1 MSYVDDIMG
10 FDPTNLDAFQ
20 EPVQTASYDANIYKT
35 NPVKFSKSED
45 GHYRAKIKAI
55 YNPNDPKKSIVHQ
68 ATYFIKDEEG
78 SLLVRSKLG
87 NGDKSCP
94 LFTSWKKLWF
104 TEDQEKKDWARKMYD
119 KSESDWVLVQ
129 VLEDENQPELVGKF
143 LAMKLPKSIYE
154 KMIAK
159 MKPSPE
165 SKKAPIPVMDY
176 LVGLP
181 IELDVKPGPDD
192 KNAPERK
199 QREISY
205 DLCEFDTEYAPIIQ
219 VNGEPLFTDE
229 ELEQIDAFVT
239 ARAEVT
245 KGKSA
250 AKREAA
256 QKQVEEMMPAIKE
269 LYKKATD
276 YVLANSIDLVKECG
290 YQEWD
295 EATATR
301 VQKWIDSVAKLQDPQ
316 NPVSNA
322 ATTFDAPATAVADAE
337 PTTEKNMSD
346 PDDLPF

>member
-1 MSYVDDIMG
+1 MSYIDDIMG
-10 FDPTNLDAFQ
+10 FDPQNLDAFQ
-20 EPVQTASYDANIYKT
+20 EPVATASYDANIYKT
-35 NPVKFSKSED
+35 NPVKFSKAED

-55 YNPNDPKKSIVHQ
+55 YNPFNPKQSIVHQ
-68 ATYFIKDEEG
+68 ATYFIKDAEG

-119 KSESDWVLVQ
+119 KTESDWVLVQ

-143 LAMKLPKSIYE
+143 LAMKLPKSIFE

-165 SKKAPIPVMDY
+165 SKKAPVPVMDY
-176 LVGLP
+176 LLGLP

-219 VNGEPLFTDE
+219 VNGEPLFNDE
-229 ELEQIDAFVT
+229 ELELIDAFVT

-256 QKQVEEMMPAIKE
+256 AKQVEEMTPQIKE

-276 YVLANSIDLVKECG
+276 YVRENAIDLSKECG

-301 VQKWIDSVAKLQDPQ
+301 VQNWIDAVAKLQDPQ
-316 NPVSNA
+316 NPVSEA
-322 ATTFDAPATAVADAE
+322 ATTFDEPATE
-337 PTTEKNMSD
+337 PTVETAEKDMGD